1 MAKNR
6 RRRRVKKLPDS
17 PVECVIEG
25 LTTEGRGL
33 VHLNDKAVFVDGAL
47 PGERVQIE
55 YTGTTSK
62 YNEAKVLEVI
72 EASEDRVS
80 PPCQHADICGGCSLQ
95 HLDTKKQIENKQT
108 ALIESLKY
116 LGNVV
121 PENVFE
127 AITGPVVGYR
137 YKARLGVRFV
147 AKKDKVLVGFR
158 EKRSNFLAL
167 IEQCEVLHARV
178 GHQLT
183 ALADLIYA
191 MDAREHIPQI
201 EVAIDDKDVV
211 LVFRH
216 LESLSESDLEKLISF
231 AKEKNFIIMLQP
243 GGHESVHNLYPEDF
257 ETLSYSLKDQ
267 LLQFNFEANDFTQVN
282 PAINQQMINRAIELL
297 DLKADEKV
305 LDLFCGLGNFTL
317 PLAQKAGTVIGIE
330 GSQELVKKAKS
341 NAVLNN
347 ITNAEFHAV
356 DLSVKL
362 DNQRWLTQTY
372 DKILLDPPRSGA
384 MEMIH
389 YLGKLGASK
398 IVYVSCQPTT
408 LARDAGALVNDY
420 GYTLKAAGV
429 MDMFPHTAHVE
440 SIAVFEK

>member
-1 MAKNR
+1 VAKNR

-243 GGHESVHNLYPEDF
+243 GGHESVHNLYPGMKVCIIF
-257 ETLSYSLKDQ
+257 TRKILKHFRIALKINCYSL
-267 LLQFNFEANDFTQVN
+267 
-282 PAINQQMINRAIELL
+282 ISRQMILL
-297 DLKADEKV
+297 
-305 LDLFCGLGNFTL
+305 
-317 PLAQKAGTVIGIE
+317 
-330 GSQELVKKAKS
+330 
-341 NAVLNN
+341 
-347 ITNAEFHAV
+347 
-356 DLSVKL
+356 
-362 DNQRWLTQTY
+362 RLTRQ
-372 DKILLDPPRSGA
+372 
-384 MEMIH
+384 
-389 YLGKLGASK
+389 
-398 IVYVSCQPTT
+398 
-408 LARDAGALVNDY
+408 
-420 GYTLKAAGV
+420 
-429 MDMFPHTAHVE
+429 
-440 SIAVFEK
+440 

>member
-6 RRRRVKKLPDS
+6 RRRRSKKLPDS

-33 VHLNDKAVFVDGAL
+33 VHINDKAVFVDGAL
-47 PGERVQIE
+47 PGEKVLIE

-72 EASEDRVS
+72 EASTDRVVA
-80 PPCQHADICGGCSLQ
+80 PCQHADICGGCSLQ
-95 HLDTKKQIENKQT
+95 HLNTDKQIENKQT
-108 ALIESLKY
+108 ALLESLKY
-116 LGNVV
+116 LGNVT
-121 PENVFE
+121 PENVLD

-167 IEQCEVLHARV
+167 IEQCEVLHVRV
-178 GHQLT
+178 GHQLSS
-183 ALADLIYA
+183 LAALIYA

-216 LESLSESDLEKLISF
+216 LQPLSEADSNKLIDF
-231 AKEKNFIIMLQP
+231 AKDNNFIILLQP

-257 ETLSYSLKDQ
+257 KSLSYRLEDQ
-267 LLQFNFEANDFTQVN
+267 QLQFNFEANDFTQVN
-282 PAINQQMINRAIELL
+282 PVINQKMINRTIDLL
-297 DLKADEKV
+297 DLKDEEKV

-317 PLAQKAGTVIGIE
+317 PLAQKAGVVIGIE
-330 GSQELVKKAKS
+330 GNQELVNKAKR
-341 NAVLNN
+341 NAELNS
-347 ITNAEFHAV
+347 ITNTEFHAV

-362 DNQRWLTQTY
+362 DNQRWLNQKY

-389 YLGKLGASK
+389 YLGKLGASR

-420 GYTLKAAGV
+420 GYKLKAAGV